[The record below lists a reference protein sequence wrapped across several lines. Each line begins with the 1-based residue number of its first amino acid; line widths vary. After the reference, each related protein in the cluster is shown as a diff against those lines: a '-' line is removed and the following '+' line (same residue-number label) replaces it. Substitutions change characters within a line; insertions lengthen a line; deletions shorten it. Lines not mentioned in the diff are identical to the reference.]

1 MRFLIILAALVA
13 TLLGANW
20 FTGLSAD
27 DDCVAAGGTYT
38 NGTCEY

>member
-13 TLLGANW
+13 AVLGATW
-20 FTGLSAD
+20 FTGLSAE
-27 DDCVAAGGTYT
+27 DDCLDSGGSYV